1 MDFLGYHPSSDVC
14 FIDLKKKALDHV
26 TMLKRQKE
34 SVEEK
39 LSEEIKAKEV
49 IIENL
54 RDKIADNNHEYQEN
68 TKKLKA
74 QHHVEDEEI
83 RREASRERDALI
95 TKFQSAT
102 FVSQLL
108 TKAEYEQLKNSKKQK
123 VEELVTAYESKI
135 SDTVLHS
142 KEQLDIIASEFES
155 KVKTREECYRS
166 LQEVLFSV
174 ESDYSQSISRQ
185 VEDYYDTLK
194 SKEMQYKGDL
204 MQRVNELL
212 ESLENSRQQNEQISS
227 QLEEQIS
234 LRSQAEADAEDAVAL
249 KERFLR
255 EQEQWKVEK
264 ESITKA
270 MEEASAKLIAKYESS
285 IEDLKN
291 QLVKATATSQTS
303 SALSGGLHRA
313 GE

>member
-155 KVKTREECYRS
+155 KVKTREECYQS

-291 QLVKATATSQTS
+291 QLVKATATGQTS